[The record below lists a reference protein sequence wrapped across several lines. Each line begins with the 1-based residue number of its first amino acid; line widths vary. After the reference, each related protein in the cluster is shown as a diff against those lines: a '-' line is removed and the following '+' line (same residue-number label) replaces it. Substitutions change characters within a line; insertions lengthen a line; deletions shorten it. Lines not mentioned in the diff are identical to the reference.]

1 MSLRGKVAV
10 KGFEIS
16 LPAIR
21 RLNIAMIPGMDKFEN
36 RLSGVLPLIGILQK
50 ISAERIIIDRQANMI
65 TFK

>member
-1 MSLRGKVAV
+1 MSLRGKVSV

-21 RLNIAMIPGMDKFEN
+21 RLNIAMIPGMDKFED
-36 RLSGVLPLIGILQK
+36 RLSGLLPLIGILQK
-50 ISAERIIIDRQANMI
+50 ISAKHIVIDKQANTI